1 MFDIRMLTTSRKIHD
16 EFRRRIICIPNI
28 TAGLESSFVNLS
40 ILAESVALAPE
51 TSPWASGNEFELL
64 VDRIFD
70 FFALALS
77 NEFPGAW
84 PSPCTMPTPS
94 VTIHLL
100 YMSKAIKVI
109 SHYLL

>member
-51 TSPWASGNEFELL
+51 TSPWASGNELELL
-64 VDRIFD
+64 VD
-70 FFALALS
+70 
-77 NEFPGAW
+77 
-84 PSPCTMPTPS
+84 
-94 VTIHLL
+94 
-100 YMSKAIKVI
+100 
-109 SHYLL
+109 